1 MRRIMS
7 VKSQREMLEAAIAAD
22 FDDLAAHAAYA
33 DLLAESGDPRGEYI
47 QLRLALED
55 QNQSPRLLRE
65 WEERATALLRR
76 HERDWLGPLA
86 SFLLDRPRPTV
97 EPVAPNIEFTFRRGW
112 VAELDVQDVRHA
124 FTTVLARA
132 PEIRM
137 LQALGLRGTGQVT
150 NYDPLVPLLTSP
162 YLGTVKRFTL
172 GDPEAYLCSASGSV
186 AVSLVMKM
194 GPLEELDLRAY
205 RVDAP
210 LLFALPLPHLRVL
223 HVDFLGFAPLRALA
237 ENASLTNVERLFL
250 WVRDAAAPPGLP
262 DLAGAG
268 EPLPHGPDEFAASE
282 LRPFLAAPKF
292 GRLTTLALRTELL
305 GDVGCAE
312 IARSGVLRR
321 LTRLDLRN
329 CGITDA
335 GAEALARSPDLGHL
349 EWLDVGANRLTPAGV
364 ARLQEAEIRV
374 QWDSQWGE
382 YLQPDRDDVIV

>member
-1 MRRIMS
+1 MS

-76 HERDWLGPLA
+76 HERDWLGSLA
-86 SFLLDRPRPTV
+86 PFLLDRPRPTV

-137 LQALGLRGTGQVT
+137 LQALTLRNTGGPIESG
-150 NYDPLVPLLTSP
+150 PLESLLTCP
-162 YLGTVKRFTL
+162 YFGTVKSFAL
-172 GDPEAYLCSASGSV
+172 GDPEAYLCSANGSI
-186 AVSLVMKM
+186 AVSLVQKM
-194 GPLEELDLRAY
+194 TQLRELDLRAY
-205 RVDAP
+205 GVGAR
-210 LLFALPLPHLRVL
+210 LFAQPLPHVRSL

-237 ENASLTNVERLFL
+237 ENASLTNLERLFL
-250 WVRDAAAPPGLP
+250 WVREAAVPPERP
-262 DLAGAG
+262 DPTEVG
-268 EPLPHGPDEFAASE
+268 EPLPQAPDEFAAAE
-282 LRPFLAAPKF
+282 LRPFLAAPQF

-312 IARSGVLRR
+312 IAQSGVLRR

-335 GAEALARSPDLGHL
+335 GAEALARSQDLGHL